1 MNRRTLAG
9 LLVLNGVLLAA
20 LLGLVL
26 PEGARAQFGGA
37 AGNYVM
43 VASEGDSGS
52 DTVYMV
58 DLNRGILIGIEPERR
73 GRDNRLNIVNYRIIA
88 NDVKQNRRDR

>member
-20 LLGLVL
+20 FLGLIL
-26 PEGARAQFGGA
+26 PSGAQAQFGGA

-43 VASEGDSGS
+43 VAAEESGT
-52 DTVYMV
+52 DTVYLM
-58 DLNRGILIGIEPERR
+58 DLNRGIILGIQPERR
-73 GRDNRLNIVNYRIIA
+73 GRDNRLKTVSYRVIA
-88 NDVKQNRRDR
+88 NDVTQQRRDR